1 MEHLLRGRRSS
12 KPTNPVKGSMP
23 SPHSPGEEIETQGA
37 EVTGPESYGPSRD
50 RGISQAA
57 RGQPSR
63 CSGWGRSSLHR
74 FVSINSGDPSVRDES
89 LHGQTA
95 SWRGARFSPGLGE
108 ELTHLPRLLGAWQGQ
123 CPGSTSDASLTGLR
137 EPRSPLPRQ
146 SQPQE
151 LGAQSLLAFFL
162 VTYPGV

>member
-1 MEHLLRGRRSS
+1 MGQWHPPLHGVGGLRATPAMQQVLRASASLLGLPAFLGSS
-12 KPTNPVKGSMP
+12 PDLPSMP
-23 SPHSPGEEIETQGA
+23 GPDHFLTTPGCVPPPHG
-37 EVTGPESYGPSRD
+37 
-50 RGISQAA
+50 
-57 RGQPSR
+57 
-63 CSGWGRSSLHR
+63 CSCRALHR
-74 FVSINSGDPSVRDES
+74 FVSINNGDSSVRDES

-95 SWRGARFSPGLGE
+95 SWRGAHFSPGVGE
-108 ELTHLPRLLGAWQGQ
+108 ELAHLPRLLGAWQGQ

-151 LGAQSLLAFFL
+151 LGARSLLAFFL